1 MVDDDDDAADDVR
14 AALAS
19 DPVALAVRRR
29 VADVVLGW
37 DGVEERV
44 TRTQVAYR
52 RRRGFAWVWAPRR
65 HLGRTTG
72 AHVVVSFALGRVELS
87 DRVKEV
93 AHPSTHHWIHHVELQ
108 DASDVDAQLTSWLRE
123 AWDRAG

>member
-1 MVDDDDDAADDVR
+1 MADDDAADDVR
-14 AALAS
+14 VALAG
-19 DPVALAVRRR
+19 DAVALAVRRR

-44 TRTQVAYR
+44 TRTQVGYR

-65 HLGRTTG
+65 HLGRSG
-72 AHVVVSFALGRVELS
+72 AAPVVVSFALGRIEAS

-93 AHPSTHHWIHHVELQ
+93 AHPSTHHWIHHVEVR
-108 DASDVDAQLTSWLRE
+108 DPSDVDAELTSWLRE
-123 AWDRAG
+123 AWDRAS